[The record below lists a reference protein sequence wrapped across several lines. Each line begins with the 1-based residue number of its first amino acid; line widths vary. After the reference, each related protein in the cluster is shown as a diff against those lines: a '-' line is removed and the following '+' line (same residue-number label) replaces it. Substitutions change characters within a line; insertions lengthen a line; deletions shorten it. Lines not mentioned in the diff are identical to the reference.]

1 MLHTVLCTP
10 QWLPGHQPGSGWA
23 REELQDCTAEISEGP
38 PSRAKWMNQV
48 ISDSVHLLLLSDQ
61 LENNMDFIS
70 LSSCLHSSFKQKQEF
85 FLTAD
90 ETKPASSQ
98 VSYFSPL
105 EISPCVESW
114 PGRVFDV
121 HQVGWVNQL
130 AGVGGRTGFMWL
142 QVEAGI
148 WDWGSVLSPLADFT
162 HLGEHIYSLS
172 TPAKEEDHAPLLLLL
187 PFSVGAGII
196 SCCAYIF

>member
-1 MLHTVLCTP
+1 MLFSALHSDFLDISLG
-10 QWLPGHQPGSGWA
+10 QDEL
-23 REELQDCTAEISEGP
+23 REGLQDCTAEISEGP
-38 PSRAKWMNQV
+38 PSKARQMNQV
-48 ISDSVHLLLLSDQ
+48 ISVSVHLLLLPAW

-90 ETKPASSQ
+90 ETKPTSSQ

-121 HQVGWVNQL
+121 HWVGWVNQL
-130 AGVGGRTGFMWL
+130 AGAGGRTGFMWL
-142 QVEAGI
+142 QVKAGI

-162 HLGEHIYSLS
+162 HLGEHIYSLCTS
-172 TPAKEEDHAPLLLLL
+172 HQWRKGITL
-187 PFSVGAGII
+187 PF
-196 SCCAYIF
+196 